1 MTDLTAKSS
10 AEYPSGGP
18 NPRLHGTGDRGMSED
33 IENKVSE
40 EEPAVQAEQDAVES
54 QPGSEASA
62 GEEHL
67 GLEDH
72 LDIDA
77 VNQALK
83 EANEKVLR
91 TQAELDNFRK
101 RARRELEDSLKY
113 AQLPLAR
120 DLLMVLDNL
129 NLALNAAA
137 DNEAASGLAEG
148 VKMVADQLVNALN
161 SHQIFA
167 IESVGQPFDPNQHE
181 AIQMEASQEYEA
193 NTVSREIRSG
203 YRLHDRVI
211 RPAQVF
217 VSTGAGSSE

>member
-1 MTDLTAKSS
+1 MGK
-10 AEYPSGGP
+10 
-18 NPRLHGTGDRGMSED
+18 RGMSED
-33 IENKVSE
+33 IENEVPGE
-40 EEPAVQAEQDAVES
+40 DPAMDAEQEAGES
-54 QPGSEASA
+54 QLGSEAA
-62 GEEHL
+62 ADEEHP

-77 VNQALK
+77 VNHALK

-101 RARRELEDSLKY
+101 RSRRELEESLKY

-120 DLLMVLDNL
+120 DLLLVLDNL

-161 SHQIFA
+161 SHKVSV

-181 AIQMEASQEYEA
+181 AVQMEASNEYEA

-217 VSTGAGSSE
+217 VSTGTGSSEE

>member
-1 MTDLTAKSS
+1 M
-10 AEYPSGGP
+10 
-18 NPRLHGTGDRGMSED
+18 GDNVMNEEMD
-33 IENKVSE
+33 NQEPE
-40 EEPAVQAEQDAVES
+40 EERAPIEAE
-54 QPGSEASA
+54 GLSEAADDVDIDVDSNT
-62 GEEHL
+62 EEHS
-67 GLEDH
+67 EPEMTS
-72 LDIDA
+72 DA
-77 VNQALK
+77 LI

-91 TQAELDNFRK
+91 IQAELDNYRK
-101 RARRELEDSLKY
+101 RARRELDDSLKY

-148 VKMVADQLVNALN
+148 VKMVADQLINSLN
-161 SHQIFA
+161 NHQIYA
-167 IESVGQPFDPNQHE
+167 IESVGHPFDPNQHE
-181 AIQMEASQEYEA
+181 AIQMESSEEYDA

-217 VSTGAGSSE
+217 VSTGSETAE

>member
-1 MTDLTAKSS
+1 M
-10 AEYPSGGP
+10 
-18 NPRLHGTGDRGMSED
+18 GDRRMSEE
-33 IENKVSE
+33 IENEVPGKDPSM
-40 EEPAVQAEQDAVES
+40 QAEQEAGNS
-54 QPGSEASA
+54 QAGSETSA
-62 GEEHL
+62 DEVHP

-72 LDIDA
+72 LDIEA
-77 VNQALK
+77 VSHALK
-83 EANEKVLR
+83 DANDKVLR

-101 RARRELEDSLKY
+101 RARRELEESLKY
-113 AQLPLAR
+113 AQMPLAR

-137 DNEAASGLAEG
+137 DNESASGLAEG

-161 SHQIFA
+161 SHQIYA

-181 AIQMEASQEYEA
+181 AIQMEASDEHEA